1 MTNAKIGIALAGGY
15 VLGRTKKAK
24 LALGLGMYLAGKKL
38 DLNPA
43 ALRKAL
49 AASPVVGELRGQ
61 AGEQLLTAT
70 RSAAKGALT
79 KRVGSIADSLHSR
92 TQGLG
97 LGSGADEGAARA
109 DEPEQADDA
118 DEAAEAD
125 RADEADGA
133 DDERDGAPSR
143 RSSTGRTAK
152 KTAKK
157 AAQRPAK
164 KTAGSASGRAEGA
177 RKSASSARK
186 SASASGRKA
195 AGSARGTASR
205 TSRTTR
211 GTGGKGGDRG

>member
-164 KTAGSASGRAEGA
+164 KTAGSAGRAEG
-177 RKSASSARK
+177 ARK